1 MKRFHFKGVKF
12 FLFVVLLYLV
22 LAFINPEK
30 ILIATTTDFQVLYSL
45 LPIFALIIFITTIIN
60 YFVKPKHIV
69 KHIGEDSGLK
79 GVLYALISGIV
90 SHGPLYMWYDI
101 LNEMRGAG
109 AKEKLL
115 IIFLYARAVK
125 IPLLVFMVELFGIAF
140 TIIMTL
146 YTLVASVIQGYL
158 YEYINRRLKQ

>member
-1 MKRFHFKGVKF
+1 MKKFHFKGLKF
-12 FLFVVLLYLV
+12 FLFVVVLYLF
-22 LAFINPEK
+22 LAFINPQK
-30 ILIATTTDFQVLYSL
+30 MITALTTDYNVLYSL
-45 LPIFALIIFITTIIN
+45 LPIFVLIIFITTLIN

-79 GVLYALISGIV
+79 GIIYALASGIV
-90 SHGPLYMWYDI
+90 SHGPLYMWYGV
-101 LNEMRGAG
+101 LNEMRAAG

-125 IPLLVFMVELFGIAF
+125 IPLLVFMIDLFGVMF

-146 YTLVASVIQGYL
+146 YTLLASIIQGYL
-158 YEYINRRLKQ
+158 YEYLNKRVIK